1 MWLWPHRSPLII
13 SCMGDIV
20 HNNMYY
26 GVLLDHL
33 KDNSAIWQA
42 TIVSTEGSSPARS
55 GMKMLIPASGELHGN
70 LGGGELEHQIIAFVR
85 QQAPSQPQTMVFE
98 LSSAHQSGSNPT
110 SMICG
115 GSATVFI
122 EALHLPH
129 QLYIIGAGHC
139 GRALGKLAKLCDF
152 HVTLV
157 DNRSESLCSDM
168 AEYCHHSILND
179 YQDIGQAVCFGPQ
192 TFIVI
197 MTHGHVHDSQV
208 LQQCLRREHR
218 YLGMIGSKTKVAE
231 TFSTLSEQGYSQQE
245 LDRVHA
251 PIGLRIGSQSPHEIA
266 ISIMAEIIKEL
277 RLS

>member
-1 MWLWPHRSPLII
+1 M
-13 SCMGDIV
+13 D
-20 HNNMYY
+20 NNMYY
-26 GVLLDHL
+26 NVLLDHL
-33 KDNSAIWQA
+33 KDNRAIWQA
-42 TIVSTEGSSPARS
+42 TIVATDGSSPARS
-55 GMKMLIPASGELHGN
+55 GMKMLIPASGDLHGN

-85 QQAPSQPQTMVFE
+85 QQAPALPQTMTFE
-98 LSSAHQSGSNPT
+98 LSPAHQTGSHST

-115 GSATVFI
+115 GSATVYI

-157 DNRSESLCSDM
+157 DNRSESLSGDM
-168 AEYCHHSILND
+168 TEYCHQAILDD
-179 YQDIGQAVCFGPQ
+179 YQDIGQAVCFTPQ

-197 MTHGHVHDSQV
+197 MTHGHAHDRQV
-208 LQQCLRREHR
+208 LQQCLRREYR
-218 YLGMIGSKTKVAE
+218 YLGMIGSKNKVAE
-231 TFSTLSEQGYSQQE
+231 TFSTLSEQGYSQAE
-245 LDRVHA
+245 LDKVHA

-277 RLS
+277 RLG